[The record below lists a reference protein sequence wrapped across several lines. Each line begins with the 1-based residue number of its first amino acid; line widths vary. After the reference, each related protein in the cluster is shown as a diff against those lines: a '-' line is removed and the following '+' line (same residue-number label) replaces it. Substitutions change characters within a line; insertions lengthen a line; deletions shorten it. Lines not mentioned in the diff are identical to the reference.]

1 MESFLKKDFN
11 MILPRGSM
19 RLIDRNVY
27 AENITSIEVLIEIL
41 RTSLGPNGMDK
52 MIIDKDGIIWVA
64 SDGFTILEK
73 IEVEH
78 PAAILLVQAARA
90 VYKEVGDG
98 TISTALL
105 IGNLLREYE
114 ELIKKKIHPNILAD
128 GCLKAA
134 EKSLEFMDKFAIHL
148 SNKKDEKI
156 LKHIAETTLS
166 KLPSK
171 ERKRLA
177 RLIVEAILRII
188 EEDGDRLQIDLSYV
202 DIRKKTGWSSIESQ
216 LINGFAFFRELAHSA
231 MPKRIKNAKILVVK
245 GEVLIKQA
253 FKLTKHSVLIEH
265 PILISE
271 HYNQENEFL
280 YDIEKKIFDVGANV
294 VIVEKGIDPRLLYHL
309 SQHEILA
316 IRRVVIE
323 DLEKIAKATGAKIVT
338 GVENAT
344 PKDLG
349 AAKLVESKKIN
360 NQPWLFIEG
369 CRNPKCVTL
378 LLRGKNEQE
387 LNRIERLV
395 LKALHAVKNALISG
409 KIVIGGGATEIEVA
423 NFLRHWAYTIPT
435 REQLAIKGFANALDS
450 LVSQLAENSG
460 LKPLDTLIKLKA
472 LHARG
477 EKWIGINAYS
487 KKIENMV
494 KKKIFEPLL
503 TKEQIIKSA
512 SETAAMILRIN
523 EVIKERKL
531 KGKEF
536 HEKRREEA
544 TRPERVKK
552 IHREY
557 GVEGPYT

>member
-1 MESFLKKDFN
+1 
-11 MILPRGSM
+11 
-19 RLIDRNVY
+19 
-27 AENITSIEVLIEIL
+27 
-41 RTSLGPNGMDK
+41 
-52 MIIDKDGIIWVA
+52 
-64 SDGFTILEK
+64 
-73 IEVEH
+73 
-78 PAAILLVQAARA
+78 
-90 VYKEVGDG
+90 VGDG

-128 GCLKAA
+128 GCLNAA
-134 EKSLEFMDKFAIHL
+134 EKSLEFMDEFAIHL
-148 SNKKDEKI
+148 SKKDRI
-156 LKHIAETTLS
+156 LKHIAETALS

-171 ERKRLA
+171 ERKHLA
-177 RLIVEAILRII
+177 KLIVEAILRIV

-202 DIRKKTGWSSIESQ
+202 DIRKKTGGSPIESQ

-245 GEVLIKQA
+245 GEMLIKQRT
-253 FKLTKHSVLIEH
+253 FKLIKHSVVIEH
-265 PILISE
+265 PISVSE

-280 YDIEKKIFDVGANV
+280 HDIKKKILDVGANV
-294 VIVEKGIDPRLLYHL
+294 VIVEKGIDPRLLYYF
-309 SQHEILA
+309 SQHKILA

-360 NQPWLFIEG
+360 DQPWLFIEG
-369 CRNPKCVTL
+369 CCNPKCVTL
-378 LLRGKNEQE
+378 LLRGKSEQE
-387 LNRIERLV
+387 LNRIERLI
-395 LKALHAVKNALISG
+395 LKTLHAVKNVLISG
-409 KIVIGGGATEIEVA
+409 KIVVGGGATEVEVA
-423 NFLRHWAYTIPT
+423 NFLRHWAYTVST

-460 LKPLDTLIKLKA
+460 LKPLDTLIELKA

-512 SETAAMILRIN
+512 SETVAMILRIN

-536 HEKRREEA
+536 HEKRRKEV